1 MGFSGATVHPRRVTY
16 LGQMGQMGVK
26 IGQNDTFRPISAAR
40 RPFGPLVSGQ
50 RWIWVPPVGCRRQI
64 AISGFH
70 GAIVQSETCPILV
83 QNGLFS
89 PILTVFGLL
98 RALEGR
104 YGPRFVLGRDIL
116 VVYGVCLLSST

>member
-1 MGFSGATVHPRRVTY
+1 MDMGALGGVQTPNCNFGFSPGHCAV
-16 LGQMGQMGVK
+16 
-26 IGQNDTFRPISAAR
+26 
-40 RPFGPLVSGQ
+40 VSG
-50 RWIWVPPVGCRRQI
+50 
-64 AISGFH
+64 
-70 GAIVQSETCPILV
+70 PILV

-89 PILTVFGLL
+89 PILTVFDRL

>member
-1 MGFSGATVHPRRVTY
+1 MDMGALGGVHAPNCNFDFSRRHCAV
-16 LGQMGQMGVK
+16 V
-26 IGQNDTFRPISAAR
+26 
-40 RPFGPLVSGQ
+40 
-50 RWIWVPPVGCRRQI
+50 
-64 AISGFH
+64 
-70 GAIVQSETCPILV
+70 TCPILV

-89 PILTVFGLL
+89 PISTDFDLL

>member
-1 MGFSGATVHPRRVTY
+1 MDMGAPDGVQAPNCNFGFSRC
-16 LGQMGQMGVK
+16 L
-26 IGQNDTFRPISAAR
+26 
-40 RPFGPLVSGQ
+40 
-50 RWIWVPPVGCRRQI
+50 
-64 AISGFH
+64 
-70 GAIVQSETCPILV
+70 ILV

-89 PILTVFGLL
+89 PFLTVFDLL